1 MERLFL
7 SLVNRSV
14 AAGWLILIVTALRLV
29 LKKAPVPKAAW
40 PWFWTLAAARLAC
53 PYLGQSPLSLLP
65 SAEVIPQAALD
76 GHSFQVHS
84 GVAAFNAPVNGY
96 LSSHVYEGVTRPV
109 GYTRSIVFSL
119 AAVWLAGMILLA
131 LAALISYLRLRR
143 RVSGAA
149 PQGDGVWV
157 CGGLPS
163 PFLLGVVKPRIY
175 LPEGLDEGSRIYV
188 LAHERAH
195 IRRRDHLD

>member
-65 SAEVIPQAALD
+65 SAEVIPQIGRA
-76 GHSFQVHS
+76 SCR
-84 GVAAFNAPVNGY
+84 
-96 LSSHVYEGVTRPV
+96 E
-109 GYTRSIVFSL
+109 
-119 AAVWLAGMILLA
+119 
-131 LAALISYLRLRR
+131 
-143 RVSGAA
+143 RVS
-149 PQGDGVWV
+149 DNV
-157 CGGLPS
+157 
-163 PFLLGVVKPRIY
+163 
-175 LPEGLDEGSRIYV
+175 
-188 LAHERAH
+188 
-195 IRRRDHLD
+195 